1 MDITTED
8 KKPSDENKTIE
19 AIIER
24 KLRLVENPSSLIIAP
39 RTREGHMMAKIIF
52 VFDRMVN
59 QIRLKA
65 GTYIP
70 IADVTTSLKNV
81 KIFMSRFETLLR
93 FLGDDNYAGTAD
105 SPRYSW
111 ENPET
116 RKILAAKRTTYVF
129 LPKTEEGRQAAL
141 TLKRFDPLLLQFR
154 ATCTDFEK
162 AEKILDSV
170 TGTIF
175 AFHNLTTELSSL
187 AKVQYRTPKGLSAIV
202 GNSTNKQTES

>member
-8 KKPSDENKTIE
+8 RKPTDENKTVE

-24 KLRLVENPSSLIIAP
+24 KMRLVENPSSLVIAP

-52 VFDRMVN
+52 VFDKVVN

-70 IADVTTSLKNV
+70 IEDVTASLKNV
-81 KIFMSRFETLLR
+81 RTFISRFEAALKS
-93 FLGDDNYAGTAD
+93 LGDDNYAGTAD
-105 SPRYSW
+105 SSRYTW

-141 TLKRFDPLLLQFR
+141 ILKRFDPLLLQFR

-162 AEKILDSV
+162 AQKILDSII
-170 TGTIF
+170 GTISD
-175 AFHNLTTELSSL
+175 FHRLTVELSSL
-187 AKVQYRTPKGLSAIV
+187 ANVQYRAPKGLYGIT
-202 GNSTNKQTES
+202 GNSINKEP